1 MIDNTSKEFIRR
13 HIGPSENDIKKML
26 EYVGASSLENLI
38 NKIVPEDILL
48 KDDLKVGNPTSEH
61 DSLKQLKDISLKNK
75 IYKNYLGMGYYNTYM
90 PNVILRNIY
99 CNPGW
104 YTAYTPY
111 QPEVAQGRLEM
122 LLNFQQMIMDFT
134 GMDIANASLLD
145 ESTAA
150 AEAISLCKR
159 LDKNHSDKIFISKDC
174 NPQTIDVIKTRTEV
188 LA

>member
-26 EYVGASSLENLI
+26 EYVGSHSLENLI

-61 DSLKQLKDISLKNK
+61 DSLKQLKGISLKNK

-134 GMDIANASLLD
+134 GMDIANA
-145 ESTAA
+145 
-150 AEAISLCKR
+150 
-159 LDKNHSDKIFISKDC
+159 
-174 NPQTIDVIKTRTEV
+174 
-188 LA
+188 

>member
-1 MIDNTSKEFIRR
+1 
-13 HIGPSENDIKKML
+13 
-26 EYVGASSLENLI
+26 
-38 NKIVPEDILL
+38 
-48 KDDLKVGNPTSEH
+48 
-61 DSLKQLKDISLKNK
+61 
-75 IYKNYLGMGYYNTYM
+75 MGYYNTYM

-145 ESTAA
+145 ESTARQKQLA
-150 AEAISLCKR
+150 YV
-159 LDKNHSDKIFISKDC
+159 KD
-174 NPQTIDVIKTRTEV
+174 
-188 LA
+188 